1 MIQMTKDRREA
12 YVEVLEILNHM
23 EKQYVEKI
31 PLKLREFFQENSSK
45 EYKFHINLTI
55 PLEENKLKENTL
67 SILAMLNLNYWCENE
82 EHKKELISK
91 YNENE
96 QKYQEKLRQKYN
108 PDNLFKDKTQIPI
121 QQSQTVQNNLAIVP
135 VKESIFTKFIKK
147 LKNIFH
153 IH

>member
-1 MIQMTKDRREA
+1 MTKDRREA